1 MIADCGLRI
10 TDRKKQSARVAD
22 AMMSAEDFRKRTFQF
37 GIRVI
42 RLAESLLKT
51 DAARVI
57 GKQLLRCATAVGAN
71 YRAAARAR
79 SRADFIAKMGIVEEG
94 CDETLYWLE
103 MLVELQLINADRS
116 KELRTE
122 GNEILAIVVASIR
135 TARRN
140 AKGAVRY
147 TDRV

>member
-1 MIADCGLRI
+1 MIEDRGLRI
-10 TDRKKQSARVAD
+10 ADRKKQSARVAD
-22 AMMSAEDFRKRTFQF
+22 VVMSTEDFRRRTFQF

-42 RLAESLLKT
+42 RLTESLLKT

-79 SRADFIAKMGIVEEG
+79 SRADFIAKMGIVEEE

-103 MLVELQLINADRS
+103 MLIELRLINGSRP
-116 KELRTE
+116 KNLRDE
-122 GNEILAIVVASIR
+122 ANEILSIVVASIK
-135 TARRN
+135 TARRHIKQS
-140 AKGAVRY
+140 ARY
-147 TDRV
+147 S